1 MQDQN
6 QQPTVS
12 PKKGMIVVL
21 VIGIVGLLFFL
32 GLQIA
37 RLLLR

>member
-6 QQPTVS
+6 REPAVS

>member
-1 MQDQN
+1 MQGQD
-6 QQPTVS
+6 QQPTAS
-12 PKKGMIVVL
+12 PRKGMMVVV

>member
-6 QQPTVS
+6 QQQTTS